1 MERQEEEEQG
11 EQEEEGMPING
22 TREKKLLLQTENNI
36 GFLGE
41 KEQGIGAEQSNRDN
55 LKTEE

>member
-41 KEQGIGAEQSNRDN
+41 KEQGIGAEQSNRI
-55 LKTEE
+55 T